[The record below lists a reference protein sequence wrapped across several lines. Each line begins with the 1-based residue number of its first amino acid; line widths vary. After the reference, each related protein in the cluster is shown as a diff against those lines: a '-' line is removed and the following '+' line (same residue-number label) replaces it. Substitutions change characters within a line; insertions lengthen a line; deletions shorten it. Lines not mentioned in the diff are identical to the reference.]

1 MQHFSASLLVFF
13 IVCCYGVRSNSL
25 TTTDST
31 SDPSDDVSG
40 VPTSDSTSTVSVDFE
55 QTKTTTVHESNDL
68 RTSAILSSTMKI
80 AASSESSTTS
90 LPSSSS
96 HASRSH
102 LSSSTKPTQ
111 LSRSGV
117 QFRPSSIRCPEGSIY
132 EYASDSTL
140 ATGSCQQMEHC
151 LNVEWANAIDLN
163 LHVTCVISEDTDD
176 SGCCYKRTAGMCSEG
191 IAALPIRK
199 CETLDDCN
207 LQKERTTHRWC
218 DPVTKTCCRL
228 DEEQELLCPDN
239 VTPLKDEPHCLGY
252 KKEDIW
258 SGKCPTNMN
267 GTCKYGHC
275 CPRNNSNSSQPAY
288 SHRTN
293 RRCTNNTVIP
303 KNQVYG
309 YCDPESGKVFIMG
322 QLDDKNQ
329 SNVALPFYCRSN
341 RDCGKSF
348 SMNKVCVRM
357 DANYLRCY
365 HNPQIQ
371 LPSPQKRSLVLLSS
385 LSYIALG
392 TSLLALLFALLYK
405 YYRVDDSQSAERSTL
420 SELSQPLMTSQE

>member
-80 AASSESSTTS
+80 AASS
-90 LPSSSS
+90 
-96 HASRSH
+96 
-102 LSSSTKPTQ
+102 
-111 LSRSGV
+111 
-117 QFRPSSIRCPEGSIY
+117 
-132 EYASDSTL
+132 
-140 ATGSCQQMEHC
+140 
-151 LNVEWANAIDLN
+151 
-163 LHVTCVISEDTDD
+163 HVTCVISENTDD

-191 IAALPIRK
+191 IAALPIKK

-207 LQKERTTHRWC
+207 LQKERTAHRWC

-288 SHRTN
+288 SHKTN

-322 QLDDKNQ
+322 QLNDKNQ

-371 LPSPQKRSLVLLSS
+371 LPSPQKRSLFLLSS
-385 LSYIALG
+385 LSYTALG

-405 YYRVDDSQSAERSTL
+405 YYRIDYSQSAERSTS